1 MRKVKRII
9 KLTAILAMTVMLFTG
24 CMYEEDHIIIHKDG
38 TGMIS
43 SRVELEKS
51 AVDQF
56 ISGMGMS
63 EAEMSSAGLNGAA
76 VEIVD
81 GIECYVVEESAEFD
95 SMASLKALLEEKG
108 YLDVYADVSGIR
120 YLFKTEVSTEDVK
133 MMESAGFDMADFMSV
148 KIMITMPTEILV
160 TTGTLSEDKMT
171 AEFCFEGSDF
181 YSNQDIVV
189 SCEAENTKPAIR
201 GATHKKTYNS
211 ARTITAADAS
221 GIKKI
226 QYKYKKSEDSEYGK
240 YKTFDLSKTFTKNG
254 VYTVRAED
262 YYGNRAT
269 RTFIIHDTKKPAVE
283 GVTNKKTYSA
293 AVKGIVISD
302 NCAVKSVKY
311 YVNGESREITLS
323 EVLEKGISASEKGT
337 HKITV
342 TDVNGNKRTVNF
354 SIK

>member
-1 MRKVKRII
+1 MRKMKRII
-9 KLTAILAMTVMLFTG
+9 KLTAILVMAVMLFTG
-24 CMYEEDHIIIHKDG
+24 CMYEEDHIVIHQDG
-38 TGMIS
+38 TGLIS
-43 SRVELEKS
+43 SRVEFEKTV
-51 AVDQF
+51 VDQF
-56 ISGMGMS
+56 IAGMGMS
-63 EAEMSSAGLNGAA
+63 EAEVSSAGLDGAA
-76 VEIVD
+76 VEIVN
-81 GIECYVVEESAEFD
+81 GIECYVIEESAEFD
-95 SMASLKALLEEKG
+95 SMKSLKSLLEEKG

-120 YLFKTEVSTEDVK
+120 YLFKTEVSAEDVK
-133 MMESAGFDMADFMSV
+133 LMESAGFDMADFMSV
-148 KIMITMPTEILV
+148 KILITMPKEITV
-160 TTGTLSEDKMT
+160 TTGTMSEDKMT

-189 SCEAENTKPAIR
+189 SCEAEDTKPVIR

-226 QYKYKKSEDSEYGK
+226 QYKYKKSADGEYGK

-254 VYTVRAED
+254 VYTVCAED

-269 RTFIIHDTKKPAVE
+269 RTFTILDTKKPTVE
-283 GVTNKKTYSA
+283 GVTNKKTYSS
-293 AVKGIVISD
+293 AVKGITISD
-302 NCAVKSVKY
+302 NCEVKSVKY

-323 EVLEKGISASEKGT
+323 EVLEMGLSASEKGT

-342 TDVNGNKRTVNF
+342 TDVNGNRRTVNF